1 MIRMGQVKTY
11 AGATGADLHIDQ
23 PLSNIS
29 IGFRPRGLIAR
40 DVFPLVQVPKQSDAY
55 YVWDRAEWLRTPSTQ
70 RAKGTEARKIQ
81 LKVSSETFYC
91 LNYALRADLP
101 YEDISNADMAIQ
113 LRQSASNRIVD
124 GLEQDWEQRL
134 ATTLTTT
141 TNVGS
146 AFDLTAAGLFRWDD
160 HVNGAPVEDLFVG
173 IRSIQQV
180 TGYRPNKLLL
190 SGHAATRAFRH
201 PDMIKFIRG
210 AGDNIGGGSVTEDQV
225 AKAFRLDQ
233 VLVGEGIRNTAG
245 EDAPGTYIDIWS
257 TSAILLYVAPT
268 PGLME
273 PSYGYT
279 FWWQPEGFPGRFAV
293 ERRRDDNIKSEIVET
308 HTFQDEQV
316 TSTALG
322 FLIVGT

>member
-1 MIRMGQVKTY
+1 MKLGQVKTY

-29 IGFRPRGLIAR
+29 IGFRPKNLIAR
-40 DVFPLVQVPKQSDAY
+40 DIFPLVQAPKQSDGY
-55 YVWDRAEWLRTPSTQ
+55 YVWNRDEWLRTPSTQ
-70 RAKGTEARKIQ
+70 RAKGTPARRIQ

-91 LNYALRADLP
+91 LNYALAAELP
-101 YEDISNADMAIQ
+101 YEDISNADAAIQ
-113 LRQSASNRIVD
+113 LRESASNRIVD

-146 AFDLTAAGLFRWDD
+146 AMVAANNWLD
-160 HVNGAPVEDLFVG
+160 HVNGAPVEDLNVG
-173 IRSIQQV
+173 IESIRLQ
-180 TGYRPNKLLL
+180 TGYKPNMLIL
-190 SGHAATRAFRH
+190 SGQAANRMFRH
-201 PDMIKFIRG
+201 PDVIRFIRG
-210 AGDNIGGGSVTEDQV
+210 AGDNIGGGFVNEQQV
-225 AKAFRLDQ
+225 ARAFGFDK
-233 VLVGEGIRNTAG
+233 VLVGNGVRNTAG
-245 EDAPGTYIDIWS
+245 EDAPGTYIDVWS

-293 ERRRDDNIKSEIVET
+293 ERRRDDNNRVEVVET

-316 TSTALG
+316 TSVPLG

>member
-1 MIRMGQVKTY
+1 MKLEQVKTY

-29 IGFRPRGLIAR
+29 IGFRPKNLIAR
-40 DVFPLVQVPKQSDAY
+40 DIFPLVQATKQSDGY

-70 RAKGTEARKIQ
+70 RAKGTPARRIQ

-91 LNYALRADLP
+91 LNYALAAELP
-101 YEDISNADMAIQ
+101 YEDISNADAAIQ
-113 LRQSASNRIVD
+113 LRESASNRIVD

-146 AFDLTAAGLFRWDD
+146 AMVAANNWLD
-160 HVNGAPVEDLFVG
+160 HVNGAPVEDLFIG
-173 IRSIQQV
+173 IESIRSV
-180 TGYRPNKLLL
+180 TGYKPNKLIL
-190 SGHAATRAFRH
+190 SGTAAARFKRH
-201 PDMIKFIRG
+201 PDVIKFIRG
-210 AGDNIGGGSVTEDQV
+210 AGDNIGGGSVTEQQI
-225 AKAFRLDQ
+225 ANAFGLTQ
-233 VLVGEGIRNTAG
+233 VLVGDGVRNTAG
-245 EDAPGTYIDIWS
+245 EDAPGTYIDVWS
-257 TSAILLYVAPT
+257 TAAILLYVAPS

-293 ERRRDDNIKSEIVET
+293 ERRRDDNNKVEVVET

-316 TSTALG
+316 TSSPLG
-322 FLIVGT
+322 FLIVGA

>member
-1 MIRMGQVKTY
+1 MELGKVRTY
-11 AGATGADLHIDQ
+11 AGATGADLHIDA

-29 IGFRPRGLIAR
+29 IGFRPKGLIAR
-40 DVFPLVQVPKQSDAY
+40 DVYPLVQVPKQSDAY
-55 YVWDRAEWLRTPSTQ
+55 YVWSRAEWLRTPSTQ

-91 LNYALRADLP
+91 LNYALRCDLP
-101 YEDISNADMAIQ
+101 YEDISNADAAIA
-113 LRQSASNRIVD
+113 LRESGANRVVD

-160 HVNGAPVEDLFVG
+160 HVNGAPVEDLFIG
-173 IRSIQQV
+173 IRAIQGV
-180 TGYRPNKLLL
+180 TGYRPNKLIL
-190 SGHAATRAFRH
+190 SGLAAARFLRH
-201 PDMIKFIRG
+201 PDVIKYIRG
-210 AGDNIGGGSVTEDQV
+210 AGDNIGGGSVTEEQV
-225 AKAFRLDQ
+225 KNAFRLDQ
-233 VLVGEGIRNTAG
+233 VLIGEGVRNTAG
-245 EDAPGTYIDIWS
+245 EDAPGTYIDVWS
-257 TSAILLYVAPT
+257 TSAILLYVAPS

-273 PSYGYT
+273 PSHGYT
-279 FWWQPEGFPGRFAV
+279 FWWQPEGFPGRFGT
-293 ERRRDDNIKSEIVET
+293 ERRRDDNKKVEIVET

-322 FLIVGT
+322 FLIVGA